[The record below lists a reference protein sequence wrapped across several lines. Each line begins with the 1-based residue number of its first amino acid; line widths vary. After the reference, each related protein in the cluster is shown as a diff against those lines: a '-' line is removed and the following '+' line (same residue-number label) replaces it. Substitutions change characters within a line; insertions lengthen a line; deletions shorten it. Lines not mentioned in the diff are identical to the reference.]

1 MIETWLSFWI
11 LAFIVCRLY
20 SPSLLYAITL
30 WIFIVFFS
38 IVYLGYY
45 SSPIHYKN
53 IPRYNAYEVESI
65 LKHGDVICIN
75 NYHVN
80 SVISF
85 PKYLSKSIIN
95 FRNNHCAIIIEEDH
109 KKYVIESNHNLDL
122 FRNHVRS
129 SFTCHNNLNWDIHK
143 TPLIEY
149 LIAYPLTLIRFFRN
163 ESKPFR
169 IQDSDLVIHPLYNK
183 YFYCT
188 LFTGDL
194 LYKNGLIPSSNK
206 IFRYRPREII
216 DLLQKNGYDGYELVC
231 K

>member
-11 LAFIVCRLY
+11 LAFVVCRLY
-20 SPSLLYAITL
+20 SPSLLYAIAL
-30 WIFIVFFS
+30 WLFIIFFS
-38 IVYLGYY
+38 ILYLGYY
-45 SSPIHYKN
+45 SSSNHYKN
-53 IPRYNAYEVESI
+53 ISRHNAYEVESI
-65 LKHGDVICIN
+65 LKHGDVIFIN
-75 NYHVN
+75 NYYVH
-80 SVISF
+80 SL
-85 PKYLSKSIIN
+85 PKYLSKTLIN

-109 KKYVIESNHNLDL
+109 KKYVIEANGNLQLFKNHIT
-122 FRNHVRS
+122 S
-129 SFTCHNNLNWDIHK
+129 SFTCHLNLNWDIHK
-143 TPLIEY
+143 IPLIEY

-169 IQDSDLVIHPLYNK
+169 IQENDLVIQPLYNK

-188 LFTGDL
+188 LLTGDL

-206 IFRYRPREII
+206 IFRYRAREII